1 MYTLKLVLIVLGSIV
16 QSIPMIALGLL
27 DPHGKRVY
35 PMFRFWSWCVL
46 KIGGVELKVRDTGR
60 LDPRQAYVF
69 MANHQSNIDIPVLV
83 QALAPFQLRWIAKRE
98 LLRIPFFGWALWASK
113 HIVVK
118 RSRSKDVVAAIAG
131 AREKLTRGISVVV
144 FPEGTRSTD
153 GQLLPFKRGGFR
165 LAEKA
170 GVPIVPVTIN
180 GSGVLMKR
188 GDWRLKRGEVEV
200 VVGDAIPPG
209 DADDRSRGQMHR
221 VREAI
226 GSGLARHDTARGE
239 SRGSRP
245 AEGFPPVSEREVG
258 H

>member
-16 QSIPMIALGLL
+16 QSIPMIALGLV
-27 DPHGKRVY
+27 DPYGKRVY

-131 AREKLTRGISVVV
+131 AREKLTQGISVVV

-165 LAEKA
+165 LAEQA

-226 GSGLARHDTARGE
+226 GSGLAC
-239 SRGSRP
+239 
-245 AEGFPPVSEREVG
+245 
-258 H
+258 

>member
-1 MYTLKLVLIVLGSIV
+1 MYTLKLALIVLGSIV
-16 QSIPMIALGLL
+16 QSIPMIALGLV

-46 KIGGVELKVRDTGR
+46 KTGGVELKVRDTSR

-83 QALAPFQLRWIAKRE
+83 QALALFQLRWMAKRE

-113 HIVVK
+113 HIIVK
-118 RSRSKDVVAAIAG
+118 RSRSKDVVAAMAA

-200 VVGDAIPPG
+200 VIGDAIPPG

-226 GSGLARHDTARGE
+226 GSGLAC
-239 SRGSRP
+239 
-245 AEGFPPVSEREVG
+245 
-258 H
+258 

>member
-16 QSIPMIALGLL
+16 QSIPMIALGLV
-27 DPHGKRVY
+27 DPYGKRVY

-165 LAEKA
+165 LAEQA

-226 GSGLARHDTARGE
+226 GSGLAPHAARA
-239 SRGSRP
+239 RGSRP

>member
-16 QSIPMIALGLL
+16 QSIPMIALGLV
-27 DPHGKRVY
+27 DPYGKRVY
-35 PMFRFWSWCVL
+35 PMFRLWSWCVL

-165 LAEKA
+165 LAEQA

-226 GSGLARHDTARGE
+226 GSGLARPAARA
-239 SRGSRP
+239 RGSRP

>member
-1 MYTLKLVLIVLGSIV
+1 MYTLKLALIVLGSIV
-16 QSIPMIALGLL
+16 QSIPMIALGLV
-27 DPHGKRVY
+27 DPYGKRVY

-165 LAEKA
+165 LAEQA

-200 VVGDAIPPG
+200 VIGNAIPPG

-226 GSGLARHDTARGE
+226 GSGLAC
-239 SRGSRP
+239 
-245 AEGFPPVSEREVG
+245 
-258 H
+258 

>member
-16 QSIPMIALGLL
+16 QSIPMIALGLV
-27 DPHGKRVY
+27 DPYGKRVY
-35 PMFRFWSWCVL
+35 PMFRLWSWCVL

-165 LAEKA
+165 LAEQA

-239 SRGSRP
+239 SRGSQP